1 VQSTAADAGEVQR
14 VAAAS
19 ANVRREWCN
28 RVEAEY
34 RSAAIT
40 QHLTLWLIQ
49 AGAPPDLIADGLR
62 IVSDELAHAQLSHEV
77 YTAADGD
84 AEPRIDRG
92 HLELPRRPSEPVERD
107 LARWGVEVFCLGETV
122 AVPLFR
128 RLRERCT
135 VDPARRALDRVLRDE
150 VRHRQFGW
158 DLLDW
163 LLTHPAADSLR
174 QLIRSE
180 LPRMFAG
187 LERSYGHPNAASQAV
202 DAITDDDRAWGLAPA
217 AEYAE
222 ILARTFTR
230 DFEPRFRDRDIDA
243 LAAWDQRLAHL
254 P

>member
-1 VQSTAADAGEVQR
+1 VTTEPPPPST
-14 VAAAS
+14 
-19 ANVRREWCN
+19 NIRREWSA

-49 AGAPPDLIADGLR
+49 AAAPPDLITDGLR
-62 IVSDELAHAQLSHEV
+62 IVGDELAHAQLSHDV
-77 YTAADGD
+77 YVAADGE
-84 AEPRIDRG
+84 AAARLDRG
-92 HLELPRRPSEPVERD
+92 QLELPRRPHEPVERD

-135 VDPARRALDRVLRDE
+135 VTVARRALDRVLRDE

-158 DLLDW
+158 DMLDW
-163 LLTHPAADSLR
+163 LLSLGDADAYR
-174 QLIRSE
+174 AVIRSE

-187 LERSYGHPNAASQAV
+187 LERSYGETNAREQPA
-202 DAITDDDRAWGLAPA
+202 DAIGDAERAWGLAPA
-217 AEYAE
+217 VEYAD

-230 DFEPRFRDRDIDA
+230 DFEPRFRDRGIDGRT
-243 LAAWDQRLAHL
+243 AWDERLRYL
-254 P
+254 

>member
-1 VQSTAADAGEVQR
+1 MR
-14 VAAAS
+14 VVPAS

-62 IVSDELAHAQLSHEV
+62 IVGDELAHAQLSHEV

-84 AEPRIDRG
+84 AGPRIDRG
-92 HLELPRRPSEPVERD
+92 QLELPRRPSEPVERD
-107 LARWGVEVFCLGETV
+107 LARWGVEIFCLGETV

-128 RLRERCT
+128 RLRELST
-135 VDPARRALDRVLRDE
+135 VDAARRALDRVLRDE

-163 LLTHPAADSLR
+163 LMTHPAADSLR
-174 QLIRSE
+174 ELIRGE

-187 LERSYGHPNAASQAV
+187 LEHSYGAPNAARQDPA
-202 DAITDDDRAWGLAPA
+202 AISDDDRAWGLAPA
-217 AEYAE
+217 AEYAD

-230 DFEPRFRDRDIDA
+230 EFEPRFRDRDIDA
-243 LAAWDQRLAHL
+243 KAAWDERLIHID
-254 P
+254 